1 MREVCW
7 AGVRMIPALVP
18 PQGQLQEL
26 VHGPVPTDQIVRVA
40 DGDLVYGVSSVGDGG
55 RIADKHLLSALGCRP
70 SIRLEVA
77 VTETGAL
84 LLCPGAAGTVIVTS
98 NGHIR
103 LPYRQ
108 RRRVCLF
115 VGDRVLLLGRSS
127 TARLLVYPPAAIGE
141 LLAAALPMLAA
152 VSA

>member
-1 MREVCW
+1 
-7 AGVRMIPALVP
+7 MIPALVP

-26 VHGPVPTDQIVRVA
+26 IHGPVPTDQIVRVA
-40 DGDLVYGVSSVGDGG
+40 DGDLVYGVSSVSDGG
-55 RIADKHLLSALGCRP
+55 RIADKHVLTALGCRP

-84 LLCPGAAGTVIVTS
+84 LLHPGARGTVIVTS

-108 RRRVCLF
+108 RRRACLF
-115 VGDRVLLLGRSS
+115 VGDRVLLLGRRS
-127 TARLLVYPPAAIGE
+127 TARLLVYPRPR
-141 LLAAALPMLAA
+141 
-152 VSA
+152 SASSSRRRCRCSRR

>member
-1 MREVCW
+1 M
-7 AGVRMIPALVP
+7 VP

-26 VHGPVPTDQIVRVA
+26 INGPVPTDRIVRVA
-40 DGDLVYGVSSVGDGG
+40 DGDLVVGVSSVGDGG
-55 RIADKHLLSALGCRP
+55 RIADKHLLSTLGYRP
-70 SIRLEVA
+70 SVRLEVA

-84 LLCPGAAGTVIVTS
+84 LLCPGVRGTVIVTG

-108 RRRVCLF
+108 RRRVSLF
-115 VGDRVLLLGRSS
+115 LGDRALLIGRRS

-141 LLAAALPMLAA
+141 LVTAALPMLAVA
-152 VSA
+152 VTAPPTTPPAA